1 MKVLYSKLKLDMG
14 LGHTSCLYVNKKY
27 IHESTMFQVEIT
39 NDRKNVCHCFDY
51 LTLLVTDFSNRE

>member
-1 MKVLYSKLKLDMG
+1 MG
-14 LGHTSCLYVNKKY
+14 LGHTSWLYVHKKY

-39 NDRKNVCHCFDY
+39 NDRKNVCHWFDY